1 MKKNICFLFLFF
13 GLILWAGAQGI
24 TVTRPNASDKPC
36 MGGKLII
43 RWDHT
48 QLPDAQVKLDLVLG
62 NGSLVSMK
70 NPVPNDG
77 RDKWTLPA
85 SVSRGYYRVQ
95 VSSLNGQ
102 TYGRSAS
109 FQVIACATPQETQV
123 TLPTARVKTR
133 TPVTQ
138 PHQSQLGPT
147 GRDYAIRDVI
157 YNRFEGKIKFHIL
170 SAFDS
175 HSDVILLVDC
185 PALNVNQRTLI
196 SRVPGDLSFSIPAAW
211 PGNTCSV
218 DCVVH
223 IDPDNQYR
231 ESNEN
236 NNRFPGPLYRSH
248 VPDFEITPKQVTLIT
263 NSRRMT
269 VADGETAVLDRSEVD
284 YDPMYRIVYFD
295 VLLSVKNC
303 CKDLPRSVY
312 IMTQRGAETP
322 KSHGPVR
329 LVPMHNLET
338 YPVQK
343 RITEKVVQQTMA
355 FWVSE
360 SHRGNERNSI
370 RIVLNFSGDF
380 SR

>member
-1 MKKNICFLFLFF
+1 
-13 GLILWAGAQGI
+13 
-24 TVTRPNASDKPC
+24 
-36 MGGKLII
+36 
-43 RWDHT
+43 
-48 QLPDAQVKLDLVLG
+48 
-62 NGSLVSMK
+62 
-70 NPVPNDG
+70 
-77 RDKWTLPA
+77 
-85 SVSRGYYRVQ
+85 VQ

-109 FQVIACATPQETQV
+109 FQVIPCATTQD
-123 TLPTARVKTR
+123 TQAHLPTAEVKKE
-133 TPVTQ
+133 TPTILPQQV
-138 PHQSQLGPT
+138 QLGPT
-147 GRDYAIRDVI
+147 GWDFSIKDVE
-157 YNRFEGKIKFHIL
+157 YNRFENKITFRIL
-170 SAFDS
+170 STFD
-175 HSDVILLVDC
+175 VRRNVVLLVEC
-185 PALNVNQRTLI
+185 PALNVNLRQTLN
-196 SRVPGDLSFSIPAAW
+196 RLPGDLRFSVPAGW
-211 PGNTCSV
+211 SGNACSV

-223 IDPDNQYR
+223 IDPENQYR
-231 ESNEN
+231 ESNET

-263 NSRRMT
+263 KSRRIT
-269 VADGETAVLDRSEVD
+269 VADGETAVLNRSEVD

-380 SR
+380 SQ